1 MTDLSAG
8 AVLHHGISHLAWL
21 ADHVPSLVRSAQ
33 AAHPDLWGA
42 VLGAERARAGQ
53 LAGPGATL
61 VLHPG
66 GHAGP

>member
-8 AVLHHGISHLAWL
+8 AVLHHGISHLAWF

-42 VLGAERARAGQ
+42 PANAVARRPQ
-53 LAGPGATL
+53 TL
-61 VLHPG
+61 W
-66 GHAGP
+66 

>member
-42 VLGAERARAGQ
+42 PANAVVRRPQ
-53 LAGPGATL
+53 TL
-61 VLHPG
+61 W
-66 GHAGP
+66 